1 MICIYSYHGTKETL
15 TWKDITKDLLLLTF
29 AASKFRSERNQA
41 QIDGALDAV
50 AENSGGIILSTQV
63 SFFSTY
69 AKVMVDKLNEL
80 GAGHLNL
87 DIDYLT
93 PDILAKHDLPQLYNE
108 VNAELKAKGL
118 KVAASIDE
126 CYDYM

>member
-1 MICIYSYHGTKETL
+1 M
-15 TWKDITKDLLLLTF
+15 LLLTF
-29 AASKFRSERNQA
+29 AASKFRSDRNQE
-41 QIDGALDAV
+41 QVKGALNAV
-50 AENSGGIILSTQV
+50 AENSGAIILSTQV
-63 SFFSTY
+63 SFFSSYTTII
-69 AKVMVDKLNEL
+69 VDKLNEL
-80 GAGHLNL
+80 GAGYLNL